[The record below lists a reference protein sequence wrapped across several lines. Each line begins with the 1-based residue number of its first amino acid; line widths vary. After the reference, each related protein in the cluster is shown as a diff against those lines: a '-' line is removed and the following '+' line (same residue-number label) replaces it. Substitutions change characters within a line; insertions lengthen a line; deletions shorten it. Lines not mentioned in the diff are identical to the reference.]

1 MPTIPDSNV
10 ILDLLDKQS
19 PFHDWSMRW
28 FETSASA
35 DTVVINAVVFAEA
48 SGSFVNLRDAGAI
61 FEELALVYENI
72 LPEAAHR
79 AGRAHQIYRRNGGRR
94 DRVLPDFLIGAHA
107 ANNGYRILTRDGSR
121 YRTYFPD
128 VEVIAPDTHP

>member
-1 MPTIPDSNV
+1 MRTIPDSNV
-10 ILDLLDKQS
+10 ILDLLDEQS
-19 PFHDWSMRW
+19 PFHDWSTKW
-28 FETSASA
+28 FETSALA
-35 DTVVINAVVFAEA
+35 DAVVTNAVVFAEA
-48 SGSFVNLRDAGAI
+48 SSRFPDLQAARAI
-61 FEELALVYENI
+61 FEELAFVYENI
-72 LPEAAHR
+72 LPEAAHH
-79 AGRAHQIYRRNGGRR
+79 AGRAHRIYRQNGGRR

>member
-10 ILDLLDKQS
+10 ILDLLDEQS
-19 PFHDWSMRW
+19 PFHDWSTRW
-28 FETSASA
+28 FETSASTDA
-35 DTVVINAVVFAEA
+35 VVTNAVVFAEA
-48 SGSFVNLRDAGAI
+48 SGRFSNLHDAGTI

-72 LPEAAHR
+72 LPEAAHH
-79 AGRAHQIYRRNGGRR
+79 AGRTHRIYRQNGGRR

-107 ANNGYRILTRDGSR
+107 AVKGYRILTRGGAR
-121 YRTYFPD
+121 YRSYFPT

>member
-10 ILDLLDKQS
+10 ILDLLDEQS
-19 PFHDWSMRW
+19 PFHDWSMKW
-28 FETSASA
+28 FETSALT
-35 DTVVINAVVFAEA
+35 DTVVTNAIVFAEA
-48 SGSFVNLRDAGAI
+48 SGSFVNARDARAI

-72 LPEAAHR
+72 LPEAAHQ
-79 AGRAHQIYRRNGGRR
+79 AGRAHQIYRKNGGRR

-107 ANNGYRILTRDGSR
+107 SVKGYRILTRDGARFRS
-121 YRTYFPD
+121 YFPN